1 MEVRQ
6 RLVEYQQQSGLSWQR
21 LADVSG
27 IPLGTLSPWK
37 DDTYNGRSE
46 NITAKVRRFLDGQ
59 QEVARIRVKQASEPG
74 WLPTPSGKYML
85 NVLRYAHTGDVVS
98 ISSGPGTGKTYTA
111 EKYITQAANVH
122 IATMTSSVSSTREMA
137 KAVLKSLGD
146 KDERHGATTQ
156 QISSRIIDRV
166 RGKNALIILDEA
178 QDLTVEA
185 LKEARSWH
193 DACGVGLAI
202 MGDQD
207 LIKLLQSSRK
217 TGLATFN
224 SRIGMQHIQ
233 REAST
238 ADVDIL
244 LEGWGVSDPAMVKFL
259 RSLAPKPGGLRGI
272 AKTIRLARTLLE
284 DDERL
289 SLSGLKA
296 AWAQRNVD
304 AEIVR

>member
-1 MEVRQ
+1 MR
-6 RLVEYQQQSGLSWQR
+6 QR
-21 LADVSG
+21 LADYQVQSGFSWQRIADLSG
-27 IPLGTLSPWK
+27 IPNGTLSPWK
-37 DDTYNGRSE
+37 DGTYTGRSE

-59 QEVARIRVKQASEPG
+59 QEVARIRAKLAIEPG

-85 NVLRYAHTGDVVS
+85 NVLRYAHTGDIVS

-111 EKYITQAANVH
+111 EEYRTSAANVY
-122 IATMTSSVSSTREMA
+122 IATMTSSISSTREMA

-146 KDERHGATTQ
+146 REERYGATTQ
-156 QISSRIIDRV
+156 QISARIIDRV

-185 LKEARSWH
+185 IKEARSWH

-217 TGLATFN
+217 SGLATFN

-233 REAST
+233 REASV
-238 ADVDIL
+238 ADVSVL
-244 LEGWGVSDPAMVKFL
+244 LDGWGITDPAMGKFL
-259 RSLAPKPGGLRGI
+259 KSLASKPGGLRGI
-272 AKTIRLARTLLE
+272 VKTIRLARTLIEE
-284 DDERL
+284 DEPL
-289 SLSGLKA
+289 SLPDLRA